1 MWLSLISNDNL
12 TNKNIKLKGL
22 KKNKKI
28 IYFSKAPMAHK
39 TNSLEHFSINK
50 NSYVLYSKNFSSS
63 IYGSIKDILLI
74 NFLLRQTLRKVSTNV
89 FLIEAYDVPVLLKL

>member
-1 MWLSLISNDNL
+1 VSNDNL
-12 TNKNIKLKGL
+12 NHKNIKLKGL
-22 KKNKKI
+22 KKKRKI

-63 IYGSIKDILLI
+63 IYNSIKDILLV
-74 NFLLRQTLRKVSTNV
+74 NFLLRETLQKVSTNV
-89 FLIEAYDVPVLLKL
+89 FLIESYDVPVLLKY